1 VSTTKELHRRAMEMF
16 ESALA
21 ARRDENETLVLKFLT
36 EALRFESAAADSVAD
51 DYSLEPTRSVLHRSA
66 ASLALQMFDTNTAR
80 RYVDAALKGEP
91 PEEIKEELQTLS
103 DQITVLDAERAD
115 YRLKAPVG
123 RTPIQNVIRRFT
135 DNVPVDIIGLATAL
149 GITVIESDLGA
160 NAGEIFRDIRRGG
173 FSGYSILVNAN
184 DPNIRQRYTI
194 GHEIAHFLRHRDRVK
209 NRLVDD
215 RMYRS
220 GHGRTVEDEA
230 DALAADLLMPRRM
243 IAQFRAAGL
252 KSVEELAAKF
262 DVSVPAMKR
271 RLGIRSSRP

>member
-1 VSTTKELHRRAMEMF
+1 MEMF
-16 ESALA
+16 ESALV
-21 ARRDENETLVLKFLT
+21 ARHDENETLVLKFLT
-36 EALRFESAAADSVAD
+36 EALKFESAAADSVAD
-51 DYSLEPTRSVLHRSA
+51 DHSLEPTRSVLHRSA
-66 ASLALQMFDTNTAR
+66 ASIALQMFDMNTAR
-80 RYVDAALKGEP
+80 RYVEVGLEGEP
-91 PEEIKEELQTLS
+91 PEEIREELQTLS
-103 DQITVLDAERAD
+103 EQITVLDAERAD

-135 DNVPVDIIGLATAL
+135 DNVPVDIIGLANAL
-149 GITVIESDLGA
+149 GLTVIESDLGM

-173 FSGYSILVNAN
+173 FSGYSIVVNAN
-184 DPNIRQRYTI
+184 DPHVRQRYTI

-230 DALAADLLMPRRM
+230 DALAADLLMPRRI
-243 IAQFRAAGL
+243 IARFRAAGL
-252 KSVEELAAKF
+252 NNVEELAAKF

-271 RLGIRSSRP
+271 RLGIRSNRQ

>member
-21 ARRDENETLVLKFLT
+21 ARRDDNETLVLKLLA
-36 EALRFESAAADSVAD
+36 EALKFETAAADSVAD
-51 DYSLEPTRSVLHRSA
+51 DYLLEPTRSVLHRSA
-66 ASLALQMFDTNTAR
+66 ASIALQMFDTNTAG
-80 RYVDAALKGEP
+80 RYVEKGLKGEP
-91 PEEIKEELQTLS
+91 PEEIKEELQTLYE
-103 DQITVLDAERAD
+103 QITILDAERAD

-135 DNVPVDIIGLATAL
+135 DNIPVDVIGLANAL
-149 GITVIESDLGA
+149 GLTVIDSDLGT

-184 DPNIRQRYTI
+184 DPHVRQRYTV

-220 GHGRTVEDEA
+220 GQGRTVEYEA

-243 IAQFRAAGL
+243 IAEFRAAGL
-252 KSVEELAAKF
+252 TNIEELAAKF
-262 DVSVPAMKR
+262 DVSVPAMRR
-271 RLGIRSSRP
+271 RLGIRRSRP